1 MEIESEGIATKE
13 LERELSGYTPR
24 QETILA
30 IGVFDGVHL
39 GHQFLMEYLKRQAL
53 VHDRLSGVVTF
64 SVHPQHVLSP
74 QKQVPYIISLEER
87 ISRLRQLGI
96 DLVIP
101 LPFNLEIAQF
111 SARQFVSLLQK
122 HLKMRGLVVGT
133 NFTLGRAKEGDVFA
147 LHSLGKEMGFT
158 VDVVSPKIMDGDVV
172 SSTAIRQALAQGDM
186 KKVTKLLGRPFDIR
200 GQVAHGDERGRSL
213 GFPTANI
220 TVSSE
225 KALPADGVYVTR
237 AHFSDYV
244 YPSVTNIGKRP
255 TFGQGERTI
264 EVFLLNFQGELYGQ
278 ELRIEVL
285 ERLRSEKRFSDPEEL
300 KAQISRDVE
309 QTRAILGKVKNE

>member
-1 MEIESEGIATKE
+1 MEKESEAIAAKE
-13 LERELSGYTPR
+13 LERELAKYTPQ

-39 GHQFLMEYLKRQAL
+39 GHQFLMDYLKRQAL
-53 VHDRLSGVVTF
+53 IHDRRGGVVTF
-64 SVHPQHVLSP
+64 SVHPQHVLAP
-74 QKQVPYIISLEER
+74 QRQVPYIISLEER
-87 ISRLRQLGI
+87 IRRLQQLGI
-96 DLVIP
+96 ELVAP
-101 LPFNLEIAQF
+101 LPFNLDIAQL

-122 HLKMRGLVVGT
+122 YLKMRGLVVGA
-133 NFTLGRAKEGDVFA
+133 NFTLGRGKEGDVFA

-158 VDVVSPKIMDGDVV
+158 VDVVSPKVIDGDVV
-172 SSTAIRQALAQGDM
+172 SSTTIRQALAQGDM
-186 KKVTKLLGRPFDIR
+186 KKVTKLLGRPFDIK
-200 GQVAHGDERGRSL
+200 GKVAHGDERGRSL
-213 GFPTANI
+213 GFPTANL
-220 TVSSE
+220 TVSPE
-225 KALPADGVYVTR
+225 KALPADGVYITKAYVD
-237 AHFSDYV
+237 DYV

-300 KAQISRDVE
+300 KVQICRDVE
-309 QTRAILGKVKNE
+309 QAKAILGKVKNE